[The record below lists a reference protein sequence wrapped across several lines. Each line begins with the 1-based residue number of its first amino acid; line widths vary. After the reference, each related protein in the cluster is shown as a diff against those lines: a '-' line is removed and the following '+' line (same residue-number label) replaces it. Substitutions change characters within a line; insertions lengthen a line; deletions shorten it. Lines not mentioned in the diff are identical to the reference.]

1 MQFESDKNTQ
11 HKMTSGYIFHIM
23 QYEMNVANRF
33 TTNHRGLDSRQDP
46 KNKRKKEKKWSGTGT
61 CDNIASDLMTTHPSK
76 VFTLLAELIA
86 V

>member
-1 MQFESDKNTQ
+1 MQFESDKDTQ

-33 TTNHRGLDSRQDP
+33 TTNQTPDKTP
-46 KNKRKKEKKWSGTGT
+46 KAKEKNWSWTGT
-61 CDNIASDLMTTHPSK
+61 CDNITLDLVTTHPSK

>member
-1 MQFESDKNTQ
+1 MQFESDKDTQ

-33 TTNHRGLDSRQDP
+33 TTNHGGLDSRQDP
-46 KNKRKKEKKWSGTGT
+46 KSKRKTDWSWTGT
-61 CDNIASDLMTTHPSK
+61 CDNITLDLVTTHPSK